1 MNTDETNIDGTRRR
15 IAVVTGASA
24 GVGRATAVEL
34 AERGWDVGLL
44 ARGAAG
50 LEAAANDVRAHGRRA
65 LPVVTDVAD
74 YEQVDAAAERIE
86 RELGPID
93 CWINNALSTVFARIR
108 DITPE
113 EVARGTD
120 VTYLGQ
126 VHGALAALERM
137 RPRDSGTIVFVGS
150 ALAYRGIPLQSIYC
164 AAKFAARG
172 FHDSLRTELL
182 DEGSNITTTI
192 VHLPAV
198 NTPQFNWCRVKLDKH
213 PQPVPPIYAPSRAA
227 KAIVN
232 AAEHPPRQKILGTWN
247 WLVVQLAQLM
257 PGVGDHYMAR
267 TGIDGQLTDIDI
279 GDTRPDNL
287 YQPADR
293 DVDHGAGGIFD
304 DRAHGVWTPQFLRS
318 LPHQAATF
326 VAAAGARIGEV
337 RARRSR

>member
-1 MNTDETNIDGTRRR
+1 MKIDTEQR

-34 AERGWDVGLL
+34 AKRGWDIALL

-50 LEAAANDVRAHGRRA
+50 LEAAASDVRAHGRRA
-65 LPVVTDVAD
+65 LPIVTDVAV

-93 CWINNALSTVFARIR
+93 CWINNAMSTVFARIR
-108 DITPE
+108 DITPD

-126 VHGALAALERM
+126 VHGTLAALERM
-137 RPRDSGTIVFVGS
+137 RPRDAGTVVFVGS

-164 AAKFAARG
+164 AAKFAVRG

-182 DEGSNITTTI
+182 EERSSIKTAI

-198 NTPQFNWCRVKLDKH
+198 NTPQFGWCRAKVDKH
-213 PQPVPPIYAPSRAA
+213 PQPVPPIYPPSTAA
-227 KAIVN
+227 TAIAD
-232 AAEHPPRQKILGTWN
+232 AAEDPSRQKILGTWN

-267 TGIDGQLTDIDI
+267 SGVGGQLTDMDI
-279 GDTRPDNL
+279 RDTRPDNL
-287 YQPADR
+287 YEAADR
-293 DVDHGAGGIFD
+293 DVDHGVTGIFG
-304 DRAHGVWTPQFLRS
+304 DRANGVRTPQFLRS
-318 LPHQAATF
+318 LPHQASTF
-326 VAAAGARIGEV
+326 AAAARARIEEV
-337 RARRSR
+337 RTHRSH